1 MYDKYE
7 LTEPITDLSTNRM
20 MANWRR
26 NKMVNKLK
34 AWLRDEHVSIYLPSL
49 PKILW
54 DSSFDRVLTAPV
66 SAHMQSA
73 KPYQTVLPP
82 LQ

>member
-26 NKMVNKLK
+26 NKMVNKLN
-34 AWLRDEHVSIYLPSL
+34 ACLRDEHVSIYLPSL
-49 PKILW
+49 PNFL
-54 DSSFDRVLTAPV
+54 
-66 SAHMQSA
+66 
-73 KPYQTVLPP
+73 
-82 LQ
+82 